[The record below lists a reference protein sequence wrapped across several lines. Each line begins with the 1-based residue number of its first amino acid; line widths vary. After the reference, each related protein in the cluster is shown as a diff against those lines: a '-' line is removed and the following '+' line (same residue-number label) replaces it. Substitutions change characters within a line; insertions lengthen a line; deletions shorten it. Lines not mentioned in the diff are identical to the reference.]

1 MGFLPA
7 GRRKDPFD
15 RAAQFGAEPTRSG
28 EVYVLHQDTS
38 PTGDRVAPTVDAAVV
53 ATAPSLLSPTSPP
66 LAPDG
71 ERPVA
76 VPEYPAV
83 DPPPVEHIDELALAV
98 LSAQAGDEQAFSQVY
113 RRVHPGLLRY
123 LIVQVGPDAEDIA
136 SETWVQVC
144 RDLGNFHG
152 DGDGFRGWVATIGR
166 HRALDHIRARGRRPS
181 DATPAEAF
189 AGIAGADD
197 TSRQAEESLSTAS
210 ALALI
215 GSLPPDQA
223 EAVLLRAVIGLDAK
237 SAGAVLGKRPGAVR
251 TAAYRGLQKL
261 AKTLESAEQLHTGRV
276 D

>member
-1 MGFLPA
+1 MLHRNA
-7 GRRKDPFD
+7 GPTEDELVPVS
-15 RAAQFGAEPTRSG
+15 AAAIIGPSTPSR
-28 EVYVLHQDTS
+28 LS
-38 PTGDRVAPTVDAAVV
+38 PTGR
-53 ATAPSLLSPTSPP
+53 P
-66 LAPDG
+66 LASDHAG
-71 ERPVA
+71 SDYA
-76 VPEYPAV
+76 GSAGAPAEV
-83 DPPPVEHIDELALAV
+83 NVDELALAV
-98 LSAQAGDEQAFSQVY
+98 LSAQAGDEAAFSQVY
-113 RRVHPGLLRY
+113 RWVHPGLLRY
-123 LIVQVGPDAEDIA
+123 LMVQVGADAEDIA

-144 RDLGNFHG
+144 RDLSNFSG

-189 AGIAGADD
+189 AGIAGTDD

-261 AKTLESAEQLHTGRV
+261 AQTLESADGLQTGRV